1 MKFVMPQ
8 SVPDRIAMYKEQ
20 QTRIR
25 EVLRQVRLAKI
36 ELEPKITAME
46 IEEISGKDRSQELS
60 ELRKIKLG
68 LRMQELVLERQFR
81 ELDEA
86 MRRLKDSEA
95 MGCTQTGSATGL

>member
-1 MKFVMPQ
+1 MKFVMLQ
-8 SVPDRIAMYKEQ
+8 SLPERVTMYMEQ
-20 QTRIR
+20 QARVQ

-36 ELEPKITAME
+36 ELDPKITAME

-86 MRRLKDSEA
+86 TKRLRESEV
-95 MGCTQTGSATGL
+95 MGFTQTGSAIGL

>member
-8 SVPDRIAMYKEQ
+8 SIPERVTMYQEQ
-20 QTRIR
+20 QARVQ

-36 ELEPKITAME
+36 ELEPKVMAME
-46 IEEISGKDRSQELS
+46 IEEISGRDRSQELS

-86 MRRLKDSEA
+86 AKRLKDSEA
-95 MGCTQTGSATGL
+95 MGCTQTGSVTGL

>member
-1 MKFVMPQ
+1 
-8 SVPDRIAMYKEQ
+8 MYQEQ
-20 QTRIR
+20 QARVQ
-25 EVLRQVRLAKI
+25 EMLRQVRLAKI

-46 IEEISGKDRSQELS
+46 IEEIAGKDRSQELS

-81 ELDEA
+81 ELDET
-86 MRRLKDSEA
+86 MRRLKDSGA

>member
-1 MKFVMPQ
+1 
-8 SVPDRIAMYKEQ
+8 MYQEQ
-20 QTRIR
+20 QARVK

-86 MRRLKDSEA
+86 SKRLKDSEA